1 MKFKHIV
8 SVPGSEYLEFGEQ
21 DSIVIDHFTP
31 VPRGPYILVQNRFS
45 EPPQLPQEE
54 AQYLRTLANGG
65 EVSAFQIEKKNE
77 QSAAKTQRPTVAH
90 NDE

>member
-8 SVPGSEYLEFGEQ
+8 SVPGSEYPDFCEQ

-31 VPRGPYILVQNRFS
+31 VPHGPHIFVQNRFS
-45 EPPQLPQEE
+45 EPPQLPKEE
-54 AQYLRTLANGG
+54 LEYLKTLVGGG
-65 EVSAFQIEKKNE
+65 EVSAFQLDRFP

-90 NDE
+90 END